1 MWILLAFSIV
11 AVAVMIDRWWVLR
24 SAKINVN
31 EFLAKLRKA
40 LIVNKSLRDG
50 IKICEQY
57 KGPLASI
64 MKAGLL
70 KYGQPRED
78 IEKTIETAA
87 LHEMARLEKRLVIL
101 ASVANVAPLLGF
113 FGTVSGMIQSF
124 EALAEQGLS
133 NPGAVAAGISE
144 ALVTT
149 AAGLAVAIPV
159 QLAYNF
165 FTNSINSSVRDIETS
180 TNMLLE
186 TFGEM
191 ERSGITA
198 DSRRR
203 SAEREA
209 GARRGAPA
217 LARGPRNAGA
227 SARAEARRRPPA
239 ARADRRSPE
248 PCLCR
253 AG

>member
-1 MWILLAFSIV
+1 MSKFGGTIMELMNEGGWVMYVLAVFSIV
-11 AVAVMIDRWWVLR
+11 ALAIIIERTLVLR
-24 SAKINVN
+24 SAKIKVN

-40 LIVNKSLRDG
+40 LIVNKSLRDA

-70 KYGQPRED
+70 KYGHPRED

-87 LHEMARLEKRLVIL
+87 LHEMARLEKRLIVL
-101 ASVANVAPLLGF
+101 ASVANVSPLLGF
-113 FGTVSGMIQSF
+113 FGTVSGMIKSF
-124 EALAEQGLS
+124 DALAEQGLS

-144 ALVTT
+144 ALITT
-149 AAGLAVAIPV
+149 AGGLFVAIPT

-165 FTNSINSSVRDIETS
+165 FMNSINKSVRDIETS

-198 DSRRR
+198 DQ
-203 SAEREA
+203 A
-209 GARRGAPA
+209 GA
-217 LARGPRNAGA
+217 A
-227 SARAEARRRPPA
+227 SSASKPK
-239 ARADRRSPE
+239 
-248 PCLCR
+248 
-253 AG
+253 G

>member
-1 MWILLAFSIV
+1 MGDLGGTFMELMYKGGW
-11 AVAVMIDRWWVLR
+11 VMWVLLGFSVFALAIMVER
-24 SAKINVN
+24 FVVLRKAKINVN

-40 LIVNKSLRDG
+40 LIVNKSLRDA

-57 KGPLASI
+57 RGPLASI

-70 KYGQPRED
+70 KYGQPKED

-113 FGTVSGMIQSF
+113 FGTVTGMIKSF
-124 EALAEQGLS
+124 DALAEQGLS

-144 ALVTT
+144 ALITT
-149 AAGLAVAIPV
+149 AGGLFVAIPT

-165 FTNSINSSVRDIETS
+165 FMSSINKSVRDIETS

-198 DSRRR
+198 DQ
-203 SAEREA
+203 
-209 GARRGAPA
+209 
-217 LARGPRNAGA
+217 AGA
-227 SARAEARRRPPA
+227 SASVAGA
-239 ARADRRSPE
+239 ASADKKK
-248 PCLCR
+248 
-253 AG
+253 

>member
-1 MWILLAFSIV
+1 MGDIGGNLMQLMHEGGW
-11 AVAVMIDRWWVLR
+11 VMWVLLVMSIMSLAVIVER
-24 SAKINVN
+24 LVVLNKAKINVN

-40 LIVNKSLRDG
+40 LIVNKSLRDA

-57 KGPLASI
+57 RGPLASI

-70 KYGQPRED
+70 KYGQPKED

-87 LHEMARLEKRLVIL
+87 LHEMARLEKRLVLL

-113 FGTVSGMIQSF
+113 FGTVSGMIKSF
-124 EALAEQGLS
+124 DALAAEGLS

-144 ALVTT
+144 ALITT
-149 AAGLAVAIPV
+149 AGGLAVAIPT

-165 FTNSINSSVRDIETS
+165 FMNSINKSVRDIETS

-198 DSRRR
+198 
-203 SAEREA
+203 EQ
-209 GARRGAPA
+209 
-217 LARGPRNAGA
+217 AGA
-227 SARAEARRRPPA
+227 SSNVAAEKK
-239 ARADRRSPE
+239 
-248 PCLCR
+248 
-253 AG
+253 

>member
-1 MWILLAFSIV
+1 MADIGGTLMELMYQGGW
-11 AVAVMIDRWWVLR
+11 VMWVLLVASIFSLAIIVER
-24 SAKINVN
+24 VIVLRKAKINVN

-40 LIVNKSLRDG
+40 LIVNKSLRDA

-57 KGPLASI
+57 RGPLASI

-70 KYGQPRED
+70 KYGQPKED

-87 LHEMARLEKRLVIL
+87 LHEMARLEKRLVFL

-113 FGTVSGMIQSF
+113 FGTVSGMIKSF
-124 EALAEQGLS
+124 DALAEQGLS

-144 ALVTT
+144 ALITT
-149 AAGLAVAIPV
+149 AGGLAVAIPT

-165 FTNSINSSVRDIETS
+165 FMNSINKSVRDIETS

-198 DSRRR
+198 
-203 SAEREA
+203 EQA
-209 GARRGAPA
+209 GA
-217 LARGPRNAGA
+217 A
-227 SARAEARRRPPA
+227 SAAKKAEQKK
-239 ARADRRSPE
+239 
-248 PCLCR
+248 
-253 AG
+253 